1 MLPTLGAPVGSRRP
15 GHRCAGESGA
25 VTVEAAVALLAL
37 TAVTA
42 ALAWCLGLLGAQL
55 AVGEAARA
63 AARVAARG
71 ETGEEVAAEAR
82 RAVPGAEV
90 GLRVEDGHVV
100 VEVTRELDPPGIAG
114 RLGPVVLRA
123 SAVAR
128 VEDPS

>member
-42 ALAWCLGLLGAQL
+42 AFAWCLGLLGAQL
-55 AVGEAARA
+55 TVGEAARA

-71 ETGEEVAAEAR
+71 EARDAVVAEAR

-90 GLRVEDGHVV
+90 EVRVEDGHAV
-100 VEVTRELDPPGIAG
+100 VEVSREVDPPGIAA

-123 SAVAR
+123 SAVAL